1 MGGQVKAP
9 MLLGAHMSIQGG
21 VDQALVRGQRAGCLA
36 VQIFT
41 RGNNQWYSPPLSDEE
56 IEQFRQQ
63 RVATGVG
70 QVFSHDSYLINLA
83 SADAAI
89 YARSM
94 AAMRDEL
101 QRAAILGLSYVVMHP
116 GSHKG
121 VGEEAGIERIAAS
134 LRVLLAE
141 SDPSVVLLLENTAGQ
156 GTSVGCRFEHLAAI
170 IEQVGGAAERV
181 GVCIDTCHTYAAGYD
196 ISTPDG
202 YARTFDEFDRVV
214 GLRRIKAF
222 HLNDSKKGLGCRV
235 DRHEHI
241 GQGALG
247 LEAFRCLMNDAR
259 FAGVPMVLETPKGD
273 DDEPVEDVK
282 NLEVL
287 RGLVVGVKS
296 AGIAAARASDAKPS
310 GRVAPE
316 GVTPAARSG
325 RTRKGRSG
333 ELALSPVGEHVT
345 KLKQRARRR

>member
-1 MGGQVKAP
+1 

-21 VDQALVRGQRAGCLA
+21 VDRALVRGQRAGCLA

-41 RGNNQWYSPPLSDEE
+41 RGNNQWHSPPLSDEE

-63 RVATGVG
+63 RVATGIG
-70 QVFSHDSYLINLA
+70 PVFAHDSYLINLA
-83 SADAAI
+83 SSDAAI
-89 YARSM
+89 HGRSM
-94 AAMRDEL
+94 VAMRDEL

-121 VGEEAGIERIAAS
+121 LGEEAGIERIAAS
-134 LRVLLAE
+134 IRALLAE
-141 SDPSVVLLLENTAGQ
+141 SDPSVMLLLENTAGQ

-259 FAGVPMVLETPKGD
+259 FAGLPMVLETPKGD
-273 DDEPVEDVK
+273 EDGSVEDIK

-287 RGLVVGVKS
+287 RGLILGNDGDQIVMARGSDFKPRS
-296 AGIAAARASDAKPS
+296 HAAARGLTPSIQLGGKRQGRARELVPDSDGKSGAK
-310 GRVAPE
+310 RKRN
-316 GVTPAARSG
+316 ARS
-325 RTRKGRSG
+325 
-333 ELALSPVGEHVT
+333 
-345 KLKQRARRR
+345 Q